1 MRRITINVDLNENE
15 ILQEEVV
22 EALKGYARRVARE
35 TLMASI
41 DAEAKRVVSA
51 ALTNEYSGLRRELTE
66 QIRAEV
72 RKEISI
78 GGFDQR
84 FVTREIRGRI
94 DEAAKQ
100 ALQEL
105 TKNAK
110 DYLMEAVG
118 EKAKQITRTE
128 YVRMVAEALLSNVK
142 ERPDE

>member
-22 EALKGYARRVARE
+22 EALKGYARMVARE